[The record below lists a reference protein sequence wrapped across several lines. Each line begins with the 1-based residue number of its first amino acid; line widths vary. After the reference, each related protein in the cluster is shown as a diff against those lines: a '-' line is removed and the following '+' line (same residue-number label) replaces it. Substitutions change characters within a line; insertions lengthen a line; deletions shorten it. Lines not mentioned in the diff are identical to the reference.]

1 MPRDKTREEAN
12 SDWTTTLV
20 DAGEA
25 AAFVST
31 GAAAFYRANGGKR
44 ISRFIN
50 KARRVHE
57 VVRKEIASRS
67 YNDWNNKELKNAY
80 RHAKNEVLKIKNS
93 GSENYDVI
101 RGNLHSPRS
110 IFEVMSKAFK
120 YRSVAENQAGSLNKQ
135 QTKTLVLDELTRRL
149 QDKIKQELK
158 PDERQTTDAFRFNKY
173 MNSLLS
179 AAEKNKQGQ
188 YEIKEFDAAEALWS
202 LLRKETRPK
211 EKHGLDRKEDDVR
224 RIAEEFKDQV
234 LEALNDI
241 DNLRLSKEGKIEKAI
256 ADEA

>member
-12 SDWTTTLV
+12 SNWTTTLV

-25 AAFVST
+25 VAFVSA
-31 GAAAFYRANGGKR
+31 GAAAFYRANGGKKV
-44 ISRFIN
+44 SRFIN

-67 YNDWNNKELKNAY
+67 YNDWNNKELKKAY
-80 RHAKNEVLKIKNS
+80 RHAKNEVSKIRNDN
-93 GSENYDVI
+93 SENYDVI

-110 IFEVMSKAFK
+110 VFEVMSKAFK
-120 YRSVAENQAGSLNKQ
+120 YRSIAANQAGSLNKQ
-135 QTKTLVLDELTRRL
+135 QSKTIVLDALTREL
-149 QDKIKQELK
+149 QDRIKQDLK

-179 AAEKNKQGQ
+179 AAEKNEQGQ

-211 EKHGLDRKEDDVR
+211 EKHGLERNKDDVR
-224 RIAEEFKDQV
+224 HIAE
-234 LEALNDI
+234 
-241 DNLRLSKEGKIEKAI
+241 
-256 ADEA
+256 